1 MPYAADILSRKGRK
15 EVRSR
20 DYAKS
25 GQEIEYSFLGR
36 LRFPWQVTLQLS
48 TETFCAV
55 RRSALIPFRCGKQ
68 FISFR
73 WSDIIIFRPRD
84 APPCVCTLHDST
96 TGVTSQ
102 EVCVSD
108 CFDALAWSAV
118 RSLI

>member
-1 MPYAADILSRKGRK
+1 MHYAADILSRKGRK
-15 EVRSR
+15 EVIGRSR

-68 FISFR
+68 FISFLVVR
-73 WSDIIIFRPRD
+73 YHNLSTSRRP
-84 APPCVCTLHDST
+84 ALCLY
-96 TGVTSQ
+96 TS
-102 EVCVSD
+102 
-108 CFDALAWSAV
+108 
-118 RSLI
+118 